1 MHQDIVF
8 EYPASVLPLG
18 SSPRCAVQGM
28 YQPGRFVTV
37 QGHPE
42 FNEEIVTEVVSLR
55 GKAGVFSKEQTE
67 DALERAKNEH
77 DGVAIGAVFLK
88 FLLEE

>member
-8 EYPASVLPLG
+8 SIPPDVISLG
-18 SSPRCAVQGM
+18 SSPRCEVQGM
-28 YQPGRFVTV
+28 YAPRRFITV

-42 FNEEIVTEVVSLR
+42 FNGEIVTAIVRVRAEM
-55 GKAGVFSKEQTE
+55 GVFKEEFTR
-67 DALERAKNEH
+67 DALDRANNEH
-77 DGVAIGAVFLK
+77 DGVAIGAVFLR